1 LTINLGFCGR
11 ILSGYSASAALFPD
25 ACYGT
30 DSTNWNLETSK
41 IFSFRRGY
49 PLVNLIAKYG
59 LLEDMMDRLIPQ
71 LIFTLLYAW
80 ILIE

>member
-1 LTINLGFCGR
+1 MGR

-25 ACYGT
+25 TCYGT
-30 DSTNWNLETSK
+30 DGTNWNLVTSK

-49 PLVNLIAKYG
+49 PLVNLIVKCG
-59 LLEDMMDRLIPQ
+59 LLEDMMARLIPP
-71 LIFTLLYAW
+71 LIFTLLNAW